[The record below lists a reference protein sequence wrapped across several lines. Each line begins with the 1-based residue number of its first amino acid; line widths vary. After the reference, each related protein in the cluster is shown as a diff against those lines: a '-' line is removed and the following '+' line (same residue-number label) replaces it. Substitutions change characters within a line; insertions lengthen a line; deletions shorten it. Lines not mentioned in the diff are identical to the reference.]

1 MTPLFIRKR
10 IIKWELL
17 RLPFNAV
24 CAFSA
29 WLAWTISND
38 FTVAIDERPP
48 AYIHDSGAI
57 LSLFVVFIILN
68 IAYSLVYAVEFIV
81 LARSSQTWSRIARSV
96 LFCIGCIIGFA
107 IASGRASSIADDI
120 AARKWMQTRIQ
131 QQTEENIKRIQSHF
145 IGQYFESGGIQPFDR
160 QLDLSLNE
168 DGTYC
173 LKQLYP
179 AEELP
184 DESKLIQVFEDTGH
198 WSYDGASIILKSTDG
213 KTIKFTPK
221 HANGG
226 ITLSDGEPFGLNL
239 SKYRKTGEDAYEIQ

>member
-1 MTPLFIRKR
+1 M
-10 IIKWELL
+10 KWELL
-17 RLPFNAV
+17 RLPYNVV
-24 CAFSA
+24 CIFSA

-48 AYIHDSGAI
+48 AYIHDDGA
-57 LSLFVVFIILN
+57 LSSLVLGFIVLN
-68 IAYSLVYAVEFIV
+68 IAYSLVYTLEFIV
-81 LARSSQTWSRIARSV
+81 LARSSQTWSRIARLA
-96 LFCIGCIIGFA
+96 LFCAGCIIGFV
-107 IASGRASSIADDI
+107 IAGRGTSSIADNI

-131 QQTEENIKRIQSHF
+131 QQIEENIKKIQSHF
-145 IGQYFESGGIQPFDR
+145 VGQYFESGGMQPFDR

-184 DESKLIQVFEDTGH
+184 DESKLMHVFEDTGR
-198 WSYDGASIILKSTDG
+198 WSYDGVSITLKSTDG

-226 ITLSDGEPFGLNL
+226 IILSDDEPLGLNL
-239 SKYRKTGEDAYEIQ
+239 RKYRKTGENAYEVQ